1 MPKNSTGTTF
11 HICAN
16 LPATFNQAG
25 FEALS
30 FTKVGRVGGIEGD
43 VGRTYQT
50 SSFVDLETGA
60 TFTDKGS
67 YDPGAIT
74 VPLAIKEDDTGQ
86 QVAKAAVG
94 SRNNYAYKIV
104 QRDGKVKCFIG
115 IALGFPTAFND
126 ANSTT
131 QGALSIKINPDEA
144 GNDFVEF

>member
-1 MPKNSTGTTF
+1 MPKNSTGTTY
-11 HICAN
+11 HICAT

-50 SSFVDLETGA
+50 SSFTDLETGA
-60 TFTDKGS
+60 VFTDKGS

-74 VPLAIKEDDTGQ
+74 IPVAIKDDDSGQ
-86 QVAKAAVG
+86 QIAKAAVP
-94 SRNNYAYKIV
+94 SRNNYAHKIV
-104 QRDGKVKCFIG
+104 QRDGKVKYFIG
-115 IALGFPTAFND
+115 LVLGFPTSFND

-131 QGALSIKINPDEA
+131 QGSVSIKINPDDA
-144 GNDFVEF
+144 GNDFVEV